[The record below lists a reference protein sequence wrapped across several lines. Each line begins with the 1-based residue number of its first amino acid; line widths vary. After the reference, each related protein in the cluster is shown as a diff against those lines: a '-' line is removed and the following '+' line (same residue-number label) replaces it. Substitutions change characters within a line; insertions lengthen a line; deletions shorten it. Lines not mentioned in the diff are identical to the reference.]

1 MDDQRL
7 ERFFRRLRVRDTLGQ
22 AEREALSAVAGQTVY
37 FAPGEMMARYGSSPS
52 KSLLLVQGMAARQ
65 NTVESGQ
72 QQITAFHIAGDF
84 VDLHSFLL
92 SKLDHDVRAM
102 SAVAAVE
109 FPHDGLRRITEEFP
123 HLTRLLWL
131 STLLDGAIHRQWLVA
146 MGRLT
151 AIAHMAH
158 LFCEHFVRSDN
169 VGLVEDMSF
178 PFEITQQEL
187 ADALGLSNV
196 HVNRT
201 LQELR
206 RQDLVSWDTK
216 RVRVIDWK
224 RLQEVG
230 QFDPIFLDVVQTPR

>member
-7 ERFFRRLRVRDTLGQ
+7 DRFFRRLRVRDSLRQ
-22 AEREALSAVAGQTVY
+22 AERDALSKAAGPTLH
-37 FAPGEMMARYGSSPS
+37 FAPGELMAHYGSSPS
-52 KSLLLVQGMAARQ
+52 KSLLLIQGMAARQ

-84 VDLHSFLL
+84 VDLHAFLL
-92 SKLDHDVRAM
+92 SRLDHDVSAM

-109 FPHDGLRRITEEFP
+109 FSHEALRQITEEFP

-158 LFCEHFVRSDN
+158 LFCEHFVRADS
-169 VGLVEDMSF
+169 VGLAQDMSF

-216 RVRVIDWK
+216 TVRIIDWE
-224 RLQEVG
+224 RLQEVA
-230 QFDPIFLDVVQTPR
+230 QFDPIFLDVVHTPR